1 MTEEFS
7 QQFASY
13 VQGVHWNQ
21 TSSQELE
28 TAKLAI
34 LDFLGTAL
42 AGIGEGPDH
51 ALWDRISQTSGHEAS
66 IIGKPQKT
74 TSWLAAL
81 MNGTL
86 GHSLD
91 YDDTAEFGHASV
103 IIVPALLASGER
115 FGCTGSRMLEGYVS
129 AYEVGF
135 ALSSVTRRGNDQHH
149 GMHSTGIFGPITSA
163 TAAGKIMGLTTD
175 ELRRAWGV
183 AVSQSAGV
191 TGNFGTHTKPLH
203 AGLASQSGVLA
214 AELASSGFTSNTSAL
229 DAPLGFMYSV
239 VAPSYY
245 DEIDFDNAIKELGD
259 NHISTTLG
267 FKKYPC
273 GYIAQGAIEAAIKL
287 REQTGLNVDDI
298 ESLQVRVPILEDYFQ
313 VDPTGDVAGKFSYKF
328 TVACALVDG
337 KVTKWTFSDE
347 SFSRKELT
355 PLLQHFSVEK
365 DPDSGSLGVLVARIG
380 GKEYSLPIEP
390 APGHIRNPM
399 SPEELQTKFLL
410 NAEPVL
416 DNLRSQEI
424 VERVMSLESEDSL
437 TSLMDLLSFRK

>member
-1 MTEEFS
+1 MTEQFS

-13 VQGVHWNQ
+13 VESVDWKQ
-21 TSSQELE
+21 TSTQELE

-42 AGIGEGPDH
+42 AGIGEGPNQ
-51 ALWDRISQTSGHEAS
+51 ALWDRISQTSGDEAS
-66 IIGKPQKT
+66 IIGKPEKT

-86 GHSLD
+86 GHCLD

-103 IIVPALLASGER
+103 IIVPALLASAER
-115 FGCTGSRMLEGYVS
+115 GGCKGSKLLEGYIA

-135 ALSSVTRRGNDQHH
+135 ALSSVTKRGDDQHH

-163 TAAGKIMGLTTD
+163 TAAGKVMGLD
-175 ELRRAWGV
+175 SDALRRAWGV

-203 AGLASQSGVLA
+203 AGLASQGGVLA
-214 AELASSGFTSNTSAL
+214 AELASSGFTSNPNAF

-239 VAPSYY
+239 VAPGYY
-245 DEIDFDNAIKELGD
+245 ADIDFNKSLEVLGKD
-259 NHISTTLG
+259 HISSTLG

-273 GYIAQGAIEAAIKL
+273 GYIAQGAIETAIKL
-287 REQTGLNVDDI
+287 KEEAGINADNI
-298 ESLQVRVPILEDYFQ
+298 ESVEVRVPVLEDYFQ

-328 TVACALVDG
+328 TVVCALVDG
-337 KVTKWTFSDE
+337 MVTKWTFSDE
-347 SFSRKELT
+347 SFGRKELT
-355 PLLQHFSVEK
+355 PLFQRFSVKK
-365 DPDSGSLGVLVARIG
+365 DEDSERLGVLVVRAG
-380 GKEYSLPIEP
+380 GKEYSRPIEP
-390 APGHIRNPM
+390 APGHSRNPM
-399 SPEELQTKFLL
+399 SPEELQNKFLL

-416 DNLRSQEI
+416 DNTRSREI
-424 VERVMSLESEDSL
+424 VEWVMNLETQDSL
-437 TSLMDLLSFRK
+437 VPLMNLLSRRK